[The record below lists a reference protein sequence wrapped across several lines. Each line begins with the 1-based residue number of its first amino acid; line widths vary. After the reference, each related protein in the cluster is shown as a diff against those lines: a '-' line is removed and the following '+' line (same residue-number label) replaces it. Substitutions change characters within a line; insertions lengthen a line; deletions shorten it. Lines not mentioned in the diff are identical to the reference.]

1 MGAAARDR
9 RRGQGAL
16 GLRPW
21 AGRGMGGPGRLLS
34 RGPARE
40 GLLRRRSGRAGGCV
54 RVTDPEW
61 RGVLPRRPVGGAGVD
76 RQGSGVTA
84 VPVRREARRGRR
96 RPPPRVGGGAPR
108 GRLLRADGSAP
119 SRGERAERV
128 GADPSGDGRRAL
140 MRVAALYDIHGNLP
154 ALEAVLEEVE
164 GVDAVVVGGDVA
176 SGPMPAETLGA
187 LRSMGD
193 RVHFVRG
200 NADRVLDLDGIPE
213 PNRSARLWVAE
224 QLEEEALAFLANLP
238 LGLAL
243 DVDGLGAVRFCHGA
257 PGSDEEPITR
267 ATPDERLRGLLAGI
281 GESVVVCGHT
291 HVQFD
296 RTVDG
301 VRVVN
306 AGSVGAPYEARLGA
320 YWLLA
325 GPSISLRRTPYDV
338 HAAAERIR
346 ATGYPNLAYLDELVM
361 EDPSRPER
369 MSALIEQAV

>member
-1 MGAAARDR
+1 
-9 RRGQGAL
+9 
-16 GLRPW
+16 
-21 AGRGMGGPGRLLS
+21 
-34 RGPARE
+34 
-40 GLLRRRSGRAGGCV
+40 
-54 RVTDPEW
+54 
-61 RGVLPRRPVGGAGVD
+61 
-76 RQGSGVTA
+76 
-84 VPVRREARRGRR
+84 
-96 RPPPRVGGGAPR
+96 
-108 GRLLRADGSAP
+108 
-119 SRGERAERV
+119 
-128 GADPSGDGRRAL
+128 
-140 MRVAALYDIHGNLP
+140 MRVAALFDIHGNLP
-154 ALEAVLEEVE
+154 ALEAVLAELE
-164 GVDAVVVGGDVA
+164 DDCAVLVGGDAA
-176 SGPMPAETLGA
+176 SGPMPAETLEL
-187 LRSMGD
+187 LRSLGE

-200 NADRVLDLDGIPE
+200 NADRVLDLTGLPE
-213 PNRSARLWVAE
+213 LNRQGRLWVAE
-224 QLEEEALAFLANLP
+224 RLGDEALQFLNGLP
-238 LGLAL
+238 LDVVL